1 MKAEITDKEIKER
14 IELNYKRLLEPYYQI
29 ENVFS
34 PSDYDWYGD
43 KEGRALL
50 SFVSLY
56 KATGNKIPCM
66 EEMLNVIKSK
76 LNEKLYFGP
85 AYKEGGYIREEQLSG
100 HSWFLRGLCEH
111 YEQFGDSLSLELIKS
126 VVEGLYVPIKG
137 KFNTYPIHREK
148 TLEGGVSGSSGKY
161 IGQWDLSSDIGCAFM
176 SIDGITHA
184 YKILG
189 DTDVRSLADEMIDT
203 FLSIDIV
210 KLGAQT
216 HCSLT
221 AARGMVRMYL
231 ITKEEKYLDGAKKIF
246 DLYVNHGGM
255 TYTYQNLNWWQ
266 RPDSWTEP
274 CAIVDSFMVAM
285 ELYKITGDENYRFLA
300 ARIYHNGLST
310 SQRSNGGAG
319 TDSLICEGNDNLYLS
334 LQMEEAFFCCSMR
347 LSEGLWYIHENKKLF
362 HAVTEGEVKKN
373 EKGIYCD
380 GDIIYCEPS
389 ENLLPYAEN
398 LIEIDGKKLTPII
411 KYYKVPMNIAKE
423 AKMRIVF

>member
-1 MKAEITDKEIKER
+1 MKIIIPEKEIKER
-14 IELNYKRLLEPYYQI
+14 IELNFNRLLEPYYQI

-56 KATGNKIPCM
+56 KATGRKNPCM
-66 EEMLNVIKSK
+66 DKMLDVIKTK

-85 AYKEGGYIREEQLSG
+85 VYKDGGYIREEQLSG

-111 YEQFGDSLSLELIKS
+111 YEQFNDSLSLELIKS
-126 VVEGLYVPIKG
+126 VIEGLYVPIKG
-137 KFNTYPIHREK
+137 KFNTYPILREK
-148 TLEGGVSGSSGKY
+148 TVEGGVSGSSGKY

-176 SIDGITHA
+176 SIDGVTHA

-189 DTDVRSLADEMIDT
+189 DEKVRELADEMIDI

-210 KLGAQT
+210 ELGAQT

-231 ITKEEKYLDGAKKIF
+231 ATGEKKYLFGAEKII
-246 DLYVNHGGM
+246 DLYLNHGGM
-255 TYTYQNLNWWQ
+255 TYTYQNLNWWH

-274 CAIVDSFMVAM
+274 CAIVDSLMVSL
-285 ELYKITGDENYRFLA
+285 ELYKITGKEYYRNNA
-300 ARIYHNGLST
+300 AKIYHNGLST
-310 SQRSNGGAG
+310 SQRISGGAG
-319 TDSLICEGNDNLYLS
+319 TDSLICEGNDNLYLC
-334 LQMEEAFFCCSMR
+334 LQMEEAYFCCSMR
-347 LSEGLWYIHENKKLF
+347 LSEGLWYINENKDLLY
-362 HAVTEGEVKKN
+362 AETEGDIKKN

-389 ENLLPYAEN
+389 CEILPYAEN
-398 LIEIDGKKLTPII
+398 IVEIDGKKLSPII
-411 KYYKVPMNIAKE
+411 KYYKVPMEIAKE
-423 AKMRIVF
+423 AKLRIIF